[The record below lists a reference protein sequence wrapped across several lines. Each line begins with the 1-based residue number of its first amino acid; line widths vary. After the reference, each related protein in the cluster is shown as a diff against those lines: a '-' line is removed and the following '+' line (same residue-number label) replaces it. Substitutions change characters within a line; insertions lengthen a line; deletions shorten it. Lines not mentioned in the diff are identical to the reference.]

1 MRYRIDQ
8 CGIVVLAAG
17 KSSRLGSPKQ
27 LLEFGGTKLV
37 VRAVETACFSKL
49 YPVVVVLGAHADK
62 IKGYVSIPGVS
73 VVENKEWEEGM
84 ASSIRCGLTE
94 MDRLYP
100 HVDGIIIM
108 VCDQPLL
115 HHEQILRLIDLQDET
130 GMPVSAASYRGVLGT
145 PALFH
150 KSVFSEL
157 MKLSGDTGARKI
169 LNQMQDEVA
178 ALPFDE
184 GSIDIDTEED
194 YQNLLH
200 LKTEEK

>member
-37 VRAVETACFSKL
+37 VKAVETASHSNL
-49 YPVVVVLGAHADK
+49 YPVIVVLGAHAEK
-62 IKGYVSIPGVS
+62 IKGYLNFPGIAI
-73 VVENKEWEEGM
+73 VENEEWEEGM

-115 HHEQILRLIDLQDET
+115 HPEQILRLIDLQDET
-130 GMPVSAASYRGVLGT
+130 GLPVSAASYAGVLGT

-150 KSVFSEL
+150 KSVFPEL
-157 MKLSGDTGARKI
+157 MNLNGDTGARKL
-169 LNQMQDEVA
+169 LNLMKDEVA
-178 ALPFDE
+178 ELPFE
-184 GSIDIDTEED
+184 GGMLDIDTQED
-194 YQNLLH
+194 YQALLNL
-200 LKTEEK
+200 KNEES